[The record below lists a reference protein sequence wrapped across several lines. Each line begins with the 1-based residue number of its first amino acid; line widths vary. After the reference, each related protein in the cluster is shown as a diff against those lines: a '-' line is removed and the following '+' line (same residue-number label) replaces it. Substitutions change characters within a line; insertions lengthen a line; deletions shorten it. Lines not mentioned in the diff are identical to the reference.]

1 MSNNRIMVI
10 GGGPAGLEAARGVVE
25 LGYELVLVEQRNELG
40 GTPISASYAAL
51 TPDMEDTEVA
61 MARMVN
67 AVTNDSLADIRLDK
81 VDGKDGIRIMEGQPT
96 FCCRASCWR
105 SRSQQA
111 GGADDAG

>member
-67 AVTNDSLADIRLDK
+67 AVTNDSLADIRLDST
-81 VDGKDGIRIMEGQPT
+81 IT
-96 FCCRASCWR
+96 
-105 SRSQQA
+105 
-111 GGADDAG
+111 